1 MKTLIPNPLKLEVFT
16 YIFYKIFM
24 DHNCESSIKIRSRII
39 CYILECFAQTDFIG
53 TFCVETLVP
62 IPASQP
68 MKILIA
74 LKRPAVW
81 KGNCEPVQS
90 LNPKTRTLNPKT
102 SWPTPIRHAQK
113 HSTNAE
119 GVKRFCIDLCGRGAS
134 RGCGWF
140 RRISVG
146 EEDLA
151 WDFLLWIADGENCF
165 SLHSEVSHPFP
176 SFFLFITFAVW
187 GHFFCRWNLGFS
199 SPKVFEI
206 ITSNTL
212 IKSLE
217 SKADRTQFWAN
228 FFRQDVQQGRVDIF
242 SQKRG
247 MRTRV
252 LSAVGLLLNSCK
264 VCMPLTITWRSW
276 WTLVFFPPPSTLTFV
291 YCEQLLNAGGARAY
305 AISSKPDEWWAI
317 DGQIHRLRPPLYG
330 DLHTIVNMEVP
341 NPRPRPI
348 SARQRLAARN
358 RLVSQIRI
366 RDDSVHTL
374 LSFLL
379 PISFAELW
387 PIQHNVGRRTCGEK
401 TVFDLQYPNSRIFR

>member
-1 MKTLIPNPLKLEVFT
+1 
-16 YIFYKIFM
+16 
-24 DHNCESSIKIRSRII
+24 
-39 CYILECFAQTDFIG
+39 
-53 TFCVETLVP
+53 
-62 IPASQP
+62 
-68 MKILIA
+68 
-74 LKRPAVW
+74 
-81 KGNCEPVQS
+81 
-90 LNPKTRTLNPKT
+90 
-102 SWPTPIRHAQK
+102 
-113 HSTNAE
+113 
-119 GVKRFCIDLCGRGAS
+119 
-134 RGCGWF
+134 
-140 RRISVG
+140 VG

-165 SLHSEVSHPFP
+165 SLHSE
-176 SFFLFITFAVW
+176 
-187 GHFFCRWNLGFS
+187 
-199 SPKVFEI
+199 
-206 ITSNTL
+206 
-212 IKSLE
+212 
-217 SKADRTQFWAN
+217 
-228 FFRQDVQQGRVDIF
+228 GRVDIF

-264 VCMPLTITWRSW
+264 
-276 WTLVFFPPPSTLTFV
+276 
-291 YCEQLLNAGGARAY
+291 LLNAGGARAY

-379 PISFAELW
+379 PISFAEL
-387 PIQHNVGRRTCGEK
+387 
-401 TVFDLQYPNSRIFR
+401 